1 MPNTKCPYKN
11 MFGKSGEGVHA
22 YRIANIAVMDVMMT
36 VIVAVVLSKIFMI
49 AFWKMLVGLLI
60 LGIVVHRQLCVR
72 TTIDK
77 WLFP

>member
-1 MPNTKCPYKN
+1 

-22 YRIANIAVMDVMMT
+22 YRIANIAVMDVMVT

-49 AFWKMLVGLLI
+49 SFWKMLVGLLI